1 MKVRNFLSSIPTPA
15 KFAKK
20 TSSDGR
26 SSSSQSSSLTCEGA
40 ASLRCDSSTDES
52 VDNEKRFLQSSFQ
65 ETSRAPSPHFTD
77 EISSV
82 YPQETGNCLSLETPH
97 YQIEPLY
104 AGASLDYNTFDTMLR
119 SFSFNFHLDD
129 SATIELLKMFRLSL
143 PKSAKIPFPHSSVYR
158 MKKRFHDFSSV
169 ISLDT
174 GSYCSLS
181 FSEFL
186 KHVVELNWCNLVKY
200 AERRTSCHVPDI
212 PLDKVCSNFSPETIT
227 LHLCLSTDG
236 VSIVKSSSKNE
247 LWPLW
252 LSLCELPPKIRM
264 MQRNII
270 LAGLYSGETK
280 PPWEAIVSELQKNLA
295 SLVEIMSSDGSK
307 KVQFRVLM
315 IVADSIARPHILN
328 MYQHNGFYG
337 CTYCTALGVTFERH
351 HGYYP
356 HDLEFEIRN
365 SELTDRLVTIAE
377 TEKLTGGA
385 QNVCGVKG
393 RSSFAE
399 LVDGLP
405 LACGI
410 DYMHCVLLGV
420 YHDLLKQ
427 HLKTLTAFDRCSF
440 INKARAT
447 CSPKELAAHGR
458 RIRGVDEIGYF
469 KANEFYNYLFFVA
482 VVLLREKLDRKLYEH
497 YLFLVFG
504 IRTLLESDQPRAV
517 AEAEQ
522 MLQLFC
528 EQYADLYCN
537 EKLETFNVHLL
548 KHLSHQVSLQFHWFS
563 KMLGHKFYFP
573 IITKT

>member
-1 MKVRNFLSSIPTPA
+1 MDR
-15 KFAKK
+15 
-20 TSSDGR
+20 
-26 SSSSQSSSLTCEGA
+26 
-40 ASLRCDSSTDES
+40 
-52 VDNEKRFLQSSFQ
+52 
-65 ETSRAPSPHFTD
+65 
-77 EISSV
+77 
-82 YPQETGNCLSLETPH
+82 
-97 YQIEPLY
+97 
-104 AGASLDYNTFDTMLR
+104 
-119 SFSFNFHLDD
+119 
-129 SATIELLKMFRLSL
+129 
-143 PKSAKIPFPHSSVYR
+143 
-158 MKKRFHDFSSV
+158 
-169 ISLDT
+169 
-174 GSYCSLS
+174 
-181 FSEFL
+181 
-186 KHVVELNWCNLVKY
+186 
-200 AERRTSCHVPDI
+200 
-212 PLDKVCSNFSPETIT
+212 
-227 LHLCLSTDG
+227 
-236 VSIVKSSSKNE
+236 
-247 LWPLW
+247 
-252 LSLCELPPKIRM
+252 
-264 MQRNII
+264 
-270 LAGLYSGETK
+270 
-280 PPWEAIVSELQKNLA
+280 
-295 SLVEIMSSDGSK
+295 K

-337 CTYCTALGVTFERH
+337 CTYCTALGVTIERH

-356 HDLEFEIRN
+356 HDLEFEIRD

-440 INKARAT
+440 INEARAT
-447 CSPKELAAHGR
+447 CAPKELAAHGR

-482 VVLLREKLDRKLYEH
+482 VVLLKDKLDRKLYEH

-537 EKLETFNVHLL
+537 EKLETLNVHLL
-548 KHLSHQVSLQFHWFS
+548 KHLSHQVSLQFPWFS
-563 KMLGHKFYFP
+563 KM
-573 IITKT
+573 